1 VIPGPKIR
9 IVFPEQEN
17 AERIV
22 APLTDNSPQH
32 LPFSTIL
39 LHAILLMAS
48 DVHECCWGGPQNWAS
63 QPTGVSVSEFAAC
76 ATIAFTLM

>member
-17 AERIV
+17 AERMV
-22 APLTDNSPQH
+22 APFADSCPQH

-39 LHAILLMAS
+39 LHAMLLMAS
-48 DVHECCWGGPQNWAS
+48 DVHRSFAEVGPRIGISTNRR
-63 QPTGVSVSEFAAC
+63 FC
-76 ATIAFTLM
+76 F